1 LEILKTD
8 ILIIGGG
15 SAGCLAAI
23 KAKDETPNLDITIV
37 EKAHIRRSGSLAT
50 GMDCLNVTCIPDSE
64 YPPEKYMEQGEWIEA
79 RDYLDEKL
87 HYILAKKSYG
97 VVKDL
102 EKWGIKFAKV
112 DGKYQ
117 VKEQFLEI
125 LDSQDLKVTLAA
137 QVAKRGVQVINH
149 TMITSLLSNSQ
160 KIYGATAL
168 NIRDGTFST
177 IQAKSIVLTTG
188 SCGRFGIPSSGYL
201 FGTFDFPGNAGDG
214 FAMAY
219 KIGAELTN
227 FEYLKYHY
235 YTAKDL
241 HAPLGKFYLL
251 PNENRI
257 KTVDSEGKEVDR
269 WVPPTKEG
277 DQPTGKA
284 PLFIDA
290 SHLGKHEIKI
300 LEDVMFR
307 SERKIAIKQY
317 FEDRGLKLGQD
328 LIELRRSPL
337 AICGGHGIS
346 GLVTDENAGTTVE
359 GLYAA
364 GDVAAVG
371 IQYLSG
377 AFVFGG
383 IAGISASKYALRNK
397 HVEVNKKE
405 VGQYKEKLFEPYER
419 EEGLLPSVFEFKL
432 RTKIRDYITP
442 PTNEKKSKLALKW
455 IRRFRKEDLP
465 LLVARDFHELARA
478 VEAGFILDCAEIAA
492 HASLEKRIGSQLI
505 IKRDMKTGNMKIR
518 RYQLPRREA
527 SEVEDMPCGGE
538 ENGDK

>member
-1 LEILKTD
+1 MEILKTD

-15 SAGCLAAI
+15 SAGCLATI

-64 YPPEKYMEQGEWIEA
+64 YPPEKYMEQGEWVEA

-87 HYILAKKSYG
+87 HSILANKSYS

-102 EKWGIKFAKV
+102 EDWGVKFAKV
-112 DGKYQ
+112 DGRYH
-117 VKEQFLEI
+117 VKDQFLEI
-125 LDSQDLKVTLAA
+125 LNSQDLKVTLAA
-137 QVAKRGVQVINH
+137 QVAKRGVQAINH

-160 KIYGATAL
+160 KVYGATAL
-168 NIRDGTFST
+168 NIRDGTFSI
-177 IQAKSIVLTTG
+177 IQAKSIILTTG
-188 SCGRFGIPSSGYL
+188 GCSRFGLPSSGYM

-219 KIGAELTN
+219 KVGAELTN

-235 YTAKDL
+235 YTVKDL
-241 HAPLGKFYLL
+241 HVPMGKFYLL
-251 PNENRI
+251 PMENRI
-257 KTVDSEGKEVDR
+257 KTVDSEGKEADR
-269 WVPPTKEG
+269 WARPTVEG
-277 DQPTGKA
+277 DQPTGEV
-284 PLFIDA
+284 PLFLDA
-290 SHLGKHEIKI
+290 SHLKKPEIKI
-300 LEDVMFR
+300 LENVMFT

-317 FEDRGLKLGQD
+317 LEDRGLKLGQD
-328 LIELRRSPL
+328 LIELKQSPL

-346 GLVTDENAGTTVE
+346 GLVTDENARTTVE

-383 IAGISASKYALRNK
+383 IAGISASKYALKNK

-405 VGQYKEKLFEPYER
+405 VEQYKEKLFEPYR
-419 EEGLLPSVFEFKL
+419 RKEGLLPSVFEFKL
-432 RTKIRDYITP
+432 RTKIRDYMTP

-455 IRRFRKEDLP
+455 IWRFRREDLP
-465 LLVARDFHELARA
+465 RLVARDFHELVRA
-478 VEAGFILDCAEIAA
+478 IEAGFILDCAEIAA
-492 HASLEKRIGSQLI
+492 HASLEKRIGSQII
-505 IKRDMKTGNMKIR
+505 IKRDMETSNMKIR

-527 SEVEDMPCGGE
+527 SEVEDIP
-538 ENGDK
+538 

>member
-1 LEILKTD
+1 MEILKTD

-15 SAGCLAAI
+15 SAGCFAAI
-23 KAKDETPNLDITIV
+23 KAKDETPNLNITIV

-87 HYILAKKSYG
+87 HSILAKKSYS

-102 EKWGIKFAKV
+102 ENWGVKFAKV
-112 DGKYQ
+112 DGRYH
-117 VKEQFLEI
+117 VKDQFLEI
-125 LDSQDLKVTLAA
+125 SDSQDLKVTLAA
-137 QVAKRGVQVINH
+137 QVAKRGVQSINH

-160 KIYGATAL
+160 KVYGATAL
-168 NIRDGTFST
+168 NIRDGTFSI
-177 IQAKSIVLTTG
+177 IQAKSIILTTG
-188 SCGRFGIPSSGYL
+188 GCSRFGLPSSGYM

-219 KIGAELTN
+219 EVGAELTN

-235 YTAKDL
+235 YTVKDL
-241 HAPLGKFYLL
+241 HVPMGKFYLL
-251 PNENRI
+251 PMENRI
-257 KTVDSEGKEVDR
+257 KTVDSEGKEADR
-269 WVPPTKEG
+269 WVRPTVEG
-277 DQPTGKA
+277 DQPTGKV
-284 PLFIDA
+284 PLFLDA
-290 SHLGKHEIKI
+290 SHLKKPEIKI
-300 LEDVMFR
+300 LENVMFT

-317 FEDRGLKLGQD
+317 LEDRGLKLGQD
-328 LIELRRSPL
+328 LIELKQSPL

-346 GLVTDENAGTTVE
+346 GLVTDENARTTVE

-383 IAGISASKYALRNK
+383 IAGISASKYALKNK

-405 VGQYKEKLFEPYER
+405 VEQYKEKLFEPYR
-419 EEGLLPSVFEFKL
+419 RKEGLLPSVFEFKL

-455 IRRFRKEDLP
+455 IWRFRREDLP
-465 LLVARDFHELARA
+465 RLVARDFHELVRA

-492 HASLEKRIGSQLI
+492 HASLEKRIGSQII
-505 IKRDMKTGNMKIR
+505 IKRDIETGNIR
-518 RYQLPRREA
+518 IHRHQLPKRETPE
-527 SEVEDMPCGGE
+527 SEDIA
-538 ENGDK
+538 